1 MITRERWKRGP
12 EFLWQEEEAWPSAPD
27 ETPEIAEDDKEVKK
41 EARSCV
47 VEAREYEDPVDKLL
61 RKYSCWYSLK
71 RILYVTMGT
80 NPIRNRWAGIQTY
93 DCGGHTGS
101 PSPALHPSLAY
112 ANNEPGRRTR
122 RYSPHPRL
130 ASIRFATSNFACAS
144 PSTV

>member
-1 MITRERWKRGP
+1 MRCLRLRRMTRRSRK
-12 EFLWQEEEAWPSAPD
+12 
-27 ETPEIAEDDKEVKK
+27 
-41 EARSCV
+41 ARSCV

-93 DCGGHTGS
+93 DCGNCGGHTGS